1 MNQQDEQT
9 FPTYAQWLASH
20 SDATIAALLHRL
32 VNAGSADLIDNLT
45 GTLPEHTRHILRKQP
60 ESSAALLHLSAME
73 LAVLHAASEID
84 AAHHPATEDDI
95 VETLGELFD
104 IAGTTPDHRPTRADV
119 TAAIASLTRWG
130 LIFGPAISLDGS
142 PSDPSSAAHSSPLS
156 AAPISPAAHSTS
168 LAHPIGEFKVPPQ
181 LPQLFQ
187 PTTAQLWRLVDATAC
202 PIPTAEIPSAV
213 ADLPPRQRRLLT
225 TLLTAGGV
233 GHSASLNPDANP
245 DAPLPTMVR
254 HGILDQLDDH
264 TARLSGR
271 IQQHLRGTLI
281 TPPGG
286 TYTPSPAISSAQTTT
301 TAPSAQAT
309 QSATDTGT
317 ATAIQLVQE
326 LADSVRDLAAQPLS
340 PLTSGGLGIR
350 ELTKVA
356 RRRSLDPA
364 TVEDQLTWLVHANL
378 AALGAIEPTERS
390 GLRSDVWSAT
400 TLARDFV
407 TASPARAWAL
417 LLLGWSS
424 STYAPWFL
432 DDTLRAFD
440 PELFVGRAGQL
451 RGILPAL
458 CATDNPPS
466 GSPEVT
472 PLPERARDALWRRSP
487 GLTWSIS
494 QVAWAQVWDE
504 AARVGLV
511 AAPTRR
517 ASSRGADVPMVPTR
531 AATALADTLDRV
543 RAGDCP
549 DPVADLAERLESVL
563 PAPVDTLIIQ
573 ADHTIMAP
581 GLLSA
586 DDAAMLARIADQE
599 SAGMA
604 SVWRV
609 SKESLLRALGGGA
622 SADEILEFLQSK
634 AMGGASGVPQSLSYL
649 IADAQRAL
657 AEGAAT
663 PTRQAFDGD
672 GLDDMAAVLVEA
684 PRRAWQG
691 PDAESLAELD
701 RTIDAAVEAFRRSVA
716 DIQDGLGGA
725 GGPGGAGGAG
735 SPQVVTDLRGMM
747 SALKNAYASGTIVE
761 LAYADRQGEPV
772 HDRVSVVMMS
782 PSVIA
787 VVSEISGESFTL
799 QPHRLTSVANA

>member
-60 ESSAALLHLSAME
+60 ESSAALLHLSAIE

-95 VETLGELFD
+95 VETLQELFD

-130 LIFGPAISLDGS
+130 LIFGPASSLD
-142 PSDPSSAAHSSPLS
+142 A
-156 AAPISPAAHSTS
+156 PAAHSTPP
-168 LAHPIGEFKVPPQ
+168 AHPIGEFKVPPQ

-187 PTTAQLWRLVDATAC
+187 PTTTQLWRLVDATTC

-213 ADLPPRQRRLLT
+213 AELPPRQRRLLS

-286 TYTPSPAISSAQTTT
+286 TYTSAPAISSPNTTNNTNAAHSTQT
-301 TAPSAQAT
+301 T

-317 ATAIQLVQE
+317 ATAIQLIQE

-424 STYAPWFL
+424 STYAPWLL

-458 CATDNPPS
+458 CATDNAPS
-466 GSPEVT
+466 ESPEVT
-472 PLPERARDALWRRSP
+472 PLPERARDALWHRSP

-511 AAPTRR
+511 ATPARR

-586 DDAAMLARIADQE
+586 DDAAMLARLADQE

-657 AEGAAT
+657 AEGTAA
-663 PTRQAFDGD
+663 PTRQAFGGD
-672 GLDDMAAVLVEA
+672 GIGDVDGMEDMATVLVEA
-684 PRRAWQG
+684 PRRAWEG

-716 DIQDGLGGA
+716 DIQDGPGGS
-725 GGPGGAGGAG
+725 GTGAGGAA

-747 SALKNAYASGTIVE
+747 RALKNAYASGTIVE

>member
-1 MNQQDEQT
+1 
-9 FPTYAQWLASH
+9 
-20 SDATIAALLHRL
+20 
-32 VNAGSADLIDNLT
+32 
-45 GTLPEHTRHILRKQP
+45 
-60 ESSAALLHLSAME
+60 
-73 LAVLHAASEID
+73 
-84 AAHHPATEDDI
+84 
-95 VETLGELFD
+95 
-104 IAGTTPDHRPTRADV
+104 
-119 TAAIASLTRWG
+119 
-130 LIFGPAISLDGS
+130 
-142 PSDPSSAAHSSPLS
+142 
-156 AAPISPAAHSTS
+156 
-168 LAHPIGEFKVPPQ
+168 
-181 LPQLFQ
+181 
-187 PTTAQLWRLVDATAC
+187 
-202 PIPTAEIPSAV
+202 
-213 ADLPPRQRRLLT
+213 
-225 TLLTAGGV
+225 
-233 GHSASLNPDANP
+233 
-245 DAPLPTMVR
+245 
-254 HGILDQLDDH
+254 
-264 TARLSGR
+264 
-271 IQQHLRGTLI
+271 
-281 TPPGG
+281 
-286 TYTPSPAISSAQTTT
+286 
-301 TAPSAQAT
+301 
-309 QSATDTGT
+309 
-317 ATAIQLVQE
+317 
-326 LADSVRDLAAQPLS
+326 
-340 PLTSGGLGIR
+340 
-350 ELTKVA
+350 
-356 RRRSLDPA
+356 
-364 TVEDQLTWLVHANL
+364 
-378 AALGAIEPTERS
+378 
-390 GLRSDVWSAT
+390 
-400 TLARDFV
+400 
-407 TASPARAWAL
+407 
-417 LLLGWSS
+417 
-424 STYAPWFL
+424 
-432 DDTLRAFD
+432 
-440 PELFVGRAGQL
+440 
-451 RGILPAL
+451 
-458 CATDNPPS
+458 
-466 GSPEVT
+466 
-472 PLPERARDALWRRSP
+472 
-487 GLTWSIS
+487 
-494 QVAWAQVWDE
+494 
-504 AARVGLV
+504 
-511 AAPTRR
+511 
-517 ASSRGADVPMVPTR
+517 MVPTR

-663 PTRQAFDGD
+663 PTRRAFGGD
-672 GLDDMAAVLVEA
+672 GMDDMAAVLVEA

-761 LAYADRQGEPV
+761 LAYANRQGEPV